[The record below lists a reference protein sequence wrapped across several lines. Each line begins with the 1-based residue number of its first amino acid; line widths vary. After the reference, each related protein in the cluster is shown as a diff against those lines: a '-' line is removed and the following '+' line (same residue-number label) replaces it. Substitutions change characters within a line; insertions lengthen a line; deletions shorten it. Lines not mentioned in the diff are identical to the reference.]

1 MDTDMATMTKV
12 HSEFRSFERVIFHP
26 KPQWDDWSDQ
36 FWSCCLKFT
45 YIYIL
50 YWKDTWQGNKTTP
63 RPVKSRWCI
72 YWLHQKHQ
80 IIQFQSHLLHNEKRW
95 APSIMNWNTHS
106 TTFSI
111 LCRAQIP
118 IRKKRPM
125 MQVSCRCLN
134 IWHEAARS
142 TDCCPV
148 ASVTDKSISK
158 NRSTMALSRKHL
170 VVVVSE
176 KWKRTSTYI
185 YHDMA
190 KLHRQKMD
198 HIEGWPL
205 PPKKTLM
212 WFLFYSSSTYLCRP
226 PKNLNNSSWKAHK
239 EDEMQTVPAV
249 FSSEH
254 SRQEHQNR
262 HHTSHEENSCRAHD
276 HLRTVKRVDQWDFIG
291 KKICKDA
298 VSHYCV
304 ARATALTSIQ
314 CEHSH
319 TPCRTLEK
327 VPRGNPGLLSQ
338 CTETCSDELAN
349 SNKARKFHIC
359 MPIFRF
365 IYIYTYIHST

>member
-1 MDTDMATMTKV
+1 
-12 HSEFRSFERVIFHP
+12 
-26 KPQWDDWSDQ
+26 
-36 FWSCCLKFT
+36 
-45 YIYIL
+45 
-50 YWKDTWQGNKTTP
+50 
-63 RPVKSRWCI
+63 
-72 YWLHQKHQ
+72 
-80 IIQFQSHLLHNEKRW
+80 
-95 APSIMNWNTHS
+95 MNWNTHS

-198 HIEGWPL
+198 RIEGWPL
-205 PPKKTLM
+205 PKEKTLM

-239 EDEMQTVPAV
+239 EDKMQTVPAV

-262 HHTSHEENSCRAHD
+262 HHTSNEENSCRAHD
-276 HLRTVKRVDQWDFIG
+276 HLRMVKRVDQWYDFIG
-291 KKICKDA
+291 KKYAKMQYLIIVWHVLRPSPLFN
-298 VSHYCV
+298 VS
-304 ARATALTSIQ
+304 I
-314 CEHSH
+314 H
-319 TPCRTLEK
+319 TPHVE
-327 VPRGNPGLLSQ
+327 LLRKYPAATQ
-338 CTETCSDELAN
+338 DYYHRALRLVATNWQTATKREN
-349 SNKARKFHIC
+349 SGFVCIPLDK
-359 MPIFRF
+359 
-365 IYIYTYIHST
+365 